1 VSGCHQVN
9 CLCLFLLFCVY
20 LEKSVVGFYVF
31 SRFSIVFEFGLPFD
45 VTVDLAVKAGLCRE
59 EAIKRVAE
67 AAHES
72 GI

>member
-1 VSGCHQVN
+1 M
-9 CLCLFLLFCVY
+9 CLV
-20 LEKSVVGFYVF
+20 KSVVCFYVFF
-31 SRFSIVFEFGLPFD
+31 SRFSVVFEFGLPFD

-72 GI
+72 GN

>member
-1 VSGCHQVN
+1 VC
-9 CLCLFLLFCVY
+9 
-20 LEKSVVGFYVF
+20 FYVFF
-31 SRFSIVFEFGLPFD
+31 SRFSVVFEFGLPFD

-67 AAHES
+67 AAHDS

>member
-1 VSGCHQVN
+1 MSVFVV
-9 CLCLFLLFCVY
+9 LCLSCKVCCGFLRI
-20 LEKSVVGFYVF
+20 

-72 GI
+72 GN

>member
-1 VSGCHQVN
+1 MFILKS
-9 CLCLFLLFCVY
+9 LLW
-20 LEKSVVGFYVF
+20 VF
-31 SRFSIVFEFGLPFD
+31 TYSRFSIVFEFGLPFD

-67 AAHES
+67 AAHDS

>member
-1 VSGCHQVN
+1 M
-9 CLCLFLLFCVY
+9 
-20 LEKSVVGFYVF
+20 GFYVF